1 MRKIYLLPLFL
12 VLFMTGL
19 FYSCRQK
26 PDGYYDFSNKENV
39 FEGTMYEYLKS
50 KNGIYDSLLKTMER
64 VPWLKDSLQKENGAF
79 TLFAPVN
86 NNFRLALQNLNIV
99 RQGTGK
105 PLLDLNTVDALQ
117 LDTLM
122 DWYVVKGNYTTDSM
136 LYVDGLYMRSAKNN
150 DSLHAQRVIDGAQG
164 VKDGGPTS
172 VYYSYTNRSQFVSNW
187 VRALTQVVNIK
198 TKNGTVHVLSFANE
212 FGFNQF
218 TNRMNK

>member
-1 MRKIYLLPLFL
+1 MKKYILPVLICLLC
-12 VLFMTGL
+12 TGL
-19 FYSCRQK
+19 LYSCKQE

-39 FEGTMYEYLKS
+39 FDGTIYQYLQS
-50 KNGIYDSLLKTMER
+50 KKGVYDSLLKVLDR
-64 VPWLKDSLQKENGAF
+64 VPWLKDSLQKEAGVF

-86 NNFRLALQNLNIV
+86 NNFQQALQNLNIV
-99 RQGTGK
+99 QQGRGLP
-105 PLLDLNTVDALQ
+105 PLELNTVDSTQ
-117 LDTLM
+117 LDTLI
-122 DWYVVKGNYTTDSM
+122 DLYVIRGNYTTDSM
-136 LYVDGLYMRSAKNN
+136 LYVDGLYMKSVRNQ

-172 VYYSYTNRSQFVSNW
+172 VYFSYTNRSQFIKDW

-198 TKNGTVHVLSFANE
+198 TKNGTVHVLAFANE